1 MTTEEQKSL
10 MIAGLRSGDKET
22 IENTLQDLL
31 EKLKGDSISARRF
44 AEETLLQHCSQIAEE
59 FMKVCEKNSYYKL
72 CLDGCSTVYYTKF
85 EHIGYDEDYDTLT
98 LLTATDC
105 EEDWHVFIMPKSW
118 LFIPESDRP
127 KEFEKM
133 VKEAKLEE
141 LQAKRDDLNHELS
154 NICRKIDAI
163 EDEIYKLV

>member
-1 MTTEEQKSL
+1 MNTDEQKSL

-31 EKLKGDSISARRF
+31 EKLNGDSISARRF

-72 CLDGCSTVYYTKF
+72 CLDGCSTVYYTEF
-85 EHIGYDEDYDTLT
+85 ERIRYDEDDETFFLYTK
-98 LLTATDC
+98 TDC
-105 EEDWHVFIMPKSW
+105 EGDWHVFLMPKSW

-163 EDEIYKLV
+163 NEEMYKLV